1 MQGEDANAILAA
13 VTGEALM
20 WLQGARPSEGGQRA
34 VPESTPVRREAT
46 WDTTEAPSATQDE
59 RSLPNDALVCRGGT
73 CTAERFRQ
81 GAGVTLDEAG
91 KLHNVSVNSAPDKTL
106 AELTVTIPNKQV
118 GVTTVREVRAAG
130 GQVLH
135 KPTVYNSDH
144 CVLEGL
150 TPEEAVRLF
159 TPTVRNPHR
168 DI

>member
-1 MQGEDANAILAA
+1 M
-13 VTGEALM
+13 
-20 WLQGARPSEGGQRA
+20 
-34 VPESTPVRREAT
+34 PESTPGRRRAT
-46 WDTTEAPSATQDE
+46 RDTTEATSATQEE
-59 RSLPNDALVCRGGT
+59 RRLPNDALVCRGGT

-91 KLHNVSVNSAPDKTL
+91 KLHHVSVNSAPGKTL

-118 GVTTVREVRAAG
+118 GVTTVGEVRAAG
-130 GQVLH
+130 GQVLP
-135 KPTVYNSDH
+135 KPTVRNSDH

-150 TPEEAVRLF
+150 TPEETVYLF